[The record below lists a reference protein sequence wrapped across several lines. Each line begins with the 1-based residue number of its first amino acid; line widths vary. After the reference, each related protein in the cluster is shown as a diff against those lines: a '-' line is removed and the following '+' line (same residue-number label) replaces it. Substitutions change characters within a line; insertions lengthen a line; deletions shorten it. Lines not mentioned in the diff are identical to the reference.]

1 MTDLV
6 PTAGASIVSIASTPA
21 DRNPAAVYLARLGR
35 GSRRTMEQALHMIA
49 QLITGDQ
56 YDAFSLPWAALEYQ
70 HTQAVRT
77 ALAEQYAPATA
88 NKMLSALRGVLKE
101 AWRLG
106 QMSAEAHDRAT
117 DLNGIKS
124 SVLLRGRALSPGEIA
139 ALLRVCAEDASPAG
153 ARDGGALVVMGSAG
167 LRRSEVVALD
177 LADFDSATRALRV
190 RAGKGGKD
198 RETYL
203 GRSAVLTLDDW
214 LQLRG
219 STAGPLFCPVGK
231 GGRITIRTMTAQSL
245 MEALQKRARQAGVA
259 HFSPHDLRRTF
270 ISHLLDAGAD
280 ISTVQRLAGHANV
293 QTTTRYDR
301 RGEEAKRQASDLL
314 HVPHYPRR
322 PPRNEV

>member
-6 PTAGASIVSIASTPA
+6 PRTTDTAISQIASTSA
-21 DRNPAAVYLARLGR
+21 DRNPAAVYLSRLGR
-35 GSRRTMEQALHMIA
+35 GSRRTMEQALHTIA
-49 QLITGDQ
+49 ELIARDQ
-56 YDAFSLPWAALEYQ
+56 YDAFTLPWAALEYQ

-77 ALAEQYAPATA
+77 ALAEGYSPATA

-117 DLNGIKS
+117 DLDGIKS
-124 SVLLRGRALSPGEIA
+124 STLPRGRALSPGEIA
-139 ALLRVCAEDASPAG
+139 ALLRVCAEDPSPAG
-153 ARDGGALVVMGSAG
+153 ARDAGAIVMMGSAG
-167 LRRSEVVALD
+167 LRRSEVVALELTD
-177 LADFDSATRALRV
+177 YDPVTHAVRV
-190 RAGKGGKD
+190 RGGKGSKD

-203 GRSAVLTLDDW
+203 GSSAALTLDDW
-214 LQLRG
+214 LQVRG
-219 STAGPLFCPVGK
+219 TPAGPLFCPVGK
-231 GGRITIRTMTAQSL
+231 GGRITVRPMTAQSL
-245 MEALQKRARQAGVA
+245 MEALQKRAKQASVP

-301 RGEEAKRQASDLL
+301 RGEEAKRNASDLL

-322 PPRNEV
+322 SSR

>member
-6 PTAGASIVSIASTPA
+6 PLAAEHGIIQIASAPA

-35 GSRRTMEQALHMIA
+35 GSRRTMEQALHSIA
-49 QLITGDQ
+49 QLIAGDQ
-56 YDAFSLPWAALEYQ
+56 STAFSLPWAALDYQ

-77 ALAEQYAPATA
+77 LLADRHAPATA

-106 QMSAEAHDRAT
+106 LMSAEAHDRAT
-117 DLNGIKS
+117 DLDAIKGS
-124 SVLLRGRALSPGEIA
+124 TLPRGRSLSLGEIG
-139 ALLRVCAEDASPAG
+139 ALLRVCSQDPSPAG
-153 ARDGGALVVMGSAG
+153 ARDAGAIVVMGSAG

-177 LADFDSATRALRV
+177 LADYDPASRAIRV
-190 RAGKGGKD
+190 RGGKGNKD

-203 GRSAVLTLDDW
+203 GSSATLTLHDW
-214 LQLRG
+214 LEARG
-219 STAGPLFCPVGK
+219 PLPGPLFCPVKKNGQVVV
-231 GGRITIRTMTAQSL
+231 RLMTAQSL
-245 MEALQKRARQAGVA
+245 MEALQKRSSQAGVT

-301 RGEEAKRQASDLL
+301 RGEEAKRKASDLL
-314 HVPHYPRR
+314 HVPHYPRKAG
-322 PPRNEV
+322 PS